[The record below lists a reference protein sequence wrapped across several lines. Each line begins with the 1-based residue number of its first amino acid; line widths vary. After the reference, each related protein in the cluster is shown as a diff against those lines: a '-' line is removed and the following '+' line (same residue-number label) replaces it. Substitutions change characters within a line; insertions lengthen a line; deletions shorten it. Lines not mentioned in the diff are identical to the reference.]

1 MPSPPLPSPFDICLD
16 GSEGKV
22 RNGCFLR
29 RKGSQNHLAE
39 VNETSSIIDGGD
51 RSRAETVWENTRT
64 GKLGQGV
71 VAVETVNLGDGFT
84 TIDRKPESP
93 VVNYLYLSALII
105 PSSPHLFSYYYVS
118 ACLHVLHCLEVVCLP

>member
-1 MPSPPLPSPFDICLD
+1 LD

-29 RKGSQNHLAE
+29 RKGSQNQLAE
-39 VNETSSIIDGGD
+39 EGSETSATVDGVD
-51 RSRAETVWENTRT
+51 RIRVDTVWENTRT

-84 TIDRKPESP
+84 TIDRMPESSSSIIFASLP
-93 VVNYLYLSALII
+93 PSPSHLHTYFDITFVLTALT
-105 PSSPHLFSYYYVS
+105 FVT
-118 ACLHVLHCLEVVCLP
+118 A